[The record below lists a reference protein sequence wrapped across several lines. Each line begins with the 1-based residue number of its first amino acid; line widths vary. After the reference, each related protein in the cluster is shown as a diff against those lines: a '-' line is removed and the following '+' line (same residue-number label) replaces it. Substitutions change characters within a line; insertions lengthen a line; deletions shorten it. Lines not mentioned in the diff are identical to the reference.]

1 MLVRHRSRRLGWT
14 LEQEAGAKRCFAI
27 GSFFTLLGIIL
38 SVVLIAM
45 GNTGGWAL
53 LAIAVITWSAGYL
66 FLKTT
71 RKSQP

>member
-1 MLVRHRSRRLGWT
+1 MSRLGWT
-14 LEQEAGAKRCFAI
+14 LEQGAGAKRYFTT

-53 LAIAVITWSAGYL
+53 LAIAIITWSAGYL

>member
-1 MLVRHRSRRLGWT
+1 MSRLGWT
-14 LEQEAGAKRCFAI
+14 LEQEAGVKRYFAI

-53 LAIAVITWSAGYL
+53 LAIVVITWTAGYF